1 MRTSETVSMKEK
13 RMEFGLRLPWIT
25 NLVKPWPRIVRKESV
40 GNTDPIR
47 TGVWLCRAIT
57 LWGYNHPALW

>member
-1 MRTSETVSMKEK
+1 MKEK

-40 GNTDPIR
+40 GNTDPVR

-57 LWGYNHPALW
+57 LWGCNHPALW